1 MRRPV
6 QKRAAMGTATVAEW
20 EVSQRLRVLAPA
32 VAEVETDFAH
42 DVAAGLTDRPRHLH
56 CRYFYDE
63 QGSLLFE
70 QICALPEYYLT
81 RAEAE
86 ILGRHAAELAA
97 LMPASGALVEL
108 GSGSSVKTRLLIEA
122 LLRRHGQLR
131 YAAIDISRT
140 MLESSARELLADYP
154 ALEMTAVA
162 AEYRA
167 GLALL
172 LQDGGRAAATG
183 PRLILWL
190 GSNVGNFHRDEAAAF
205 LAGVRA
211 GMRPGDR
218 LLMGVDLR
226 KDRAVLEPAYDDAQ
240 GVTARFNLNLL
251 ARINRELGGDFV
263 LDDFEHRAV
272 YDEVLGRVEIYI
284 SSTRAQRVTV
294 RGLGLTIDFAA
305 GEAIHTENSYKYS
318 LPEIVALAEAAGL
331 YVERQWFDEAR
342 RFSENL
348 LAPI

>member
-1 MRRPV
+1 MRRPA
-6 QKRAAMGTATVAEW
+6 QKRAAVQPAAAAHRDA
-20 EVSQRLRVLAPA
+20 SRRLRLLAPA
-32 VAEVETDFAH
+32 VAEADTDFAH
-42 DVAAGLTDRPRHLH
+42 DVAIGLTARPRHLH

-81 RAEAE
+81 EAE

-97 LMPASGALVEL
+97 LVPPHGTLVEL

-122 LLRRHGQLR
+122 LLRQHGRLH

-140 MLESSARELLADYP
+140 MLESSAHTLLTDYP
-154 ALEMTAVA
+154 TLEVTAVA

-172 LQDGGRAAATG
+172 LQGGEVVTAG

-205 LAGVRA
+205 LAGLRA
-211 GMRPGDR
+211 GMRAGDR
-218 LLMGVDLR
+218 LLLGVDLR

-251 ARINRELGGDFV
+251 ARINRELDGDFV

-272 YDEVLGRVEIYI
+272 YDEVLGRVEIHLV
-284 SSTRAQRVTV
+284 SRRAQRVTV
-294 RGLGLTIDFAA
+294 RGLGLEIEFAA

-318 LPEIVALAEAAGL
+318 LPEIAALAEAAGL
-331 YVERQWFDEAR
+331 YVERQWFDGAR

-348 LAPI
+348 LTPL

>member
-1 MRRPV
+1 MRRPA
-6 QKRAAMGTATVAEW
+6 QKRTARPVAGAPQEVSRRLRLLAPTVAEAD
-20 EVSQRLRVLAPA
+20 S
-32 VAEVETDFAH
+32 DFGH
-42 DVAAGLTDRPRHLH
+42 DVAAGLTAHPRRLH

-86 ILGRHAAELAA
+86 ILERHAAEMAA
-97 LMPASGALVEL
+97 LVPAQGSLVEL

-122 LLRRHGQLR
+122 LLQRHGRLH
-131 YAAIDISRT
+131 YAAVDISRS
-140 MLESSARELLADYP
+140 MLESSAHALLTDYP

-162 AEYRA
+162 AEYQA

-172 LQDGGRAAATG
+172 LQGGQMTPDG

-205 LAGVRA
+205 LAGLRA
-211 GMRPGDR
+211 SLRADDR
-218 LLMGVDLR
+218 LLLGIDLR
-226 KDRAVLEPAYDDAQ
+226 KERAVLEPAYDDAQ

-251 ARINRELGGDFV
+251 ARINRELGGDFA
-263 LDDFEHRAV
+263 LDGFAHRAV
-272 YDEVLGRVEIYI
+272 YDEVLGRVEIHI
-284 SSTRAQRVTV
+284 VSTRAQRVTV
-294 RGLGLTIDFAA
+294 RGLGLELEFAA

-318 LPEIVALAEAAGL
+318 PDEIAALAKAAGL
-331 YVERQWFDEAR
+331 RIERQWFDGAR

-348 LAPI
+348 LAPV

>member
-1 MRRPV
+1 MRRRA
-6 QKRAAMGTATVAEW
+6 QKRAAMRTGAEAQRGVAG
-20 EVSQRLRVLAPA
+20 RLRMLVPA
-32 VAEVETDFAH
+32 VAEADTDFAQ
-42 DVAAGLTDRPRHLH
+42 DVAAGLTDHPRRLH

-81 RAEAE
+81 RAETE
-86 ILGRHAAELAA
+86 ILSHHAAELAA
-97 LMPASGALVEL
+97 LVPTNGTLVEL

-122 LLRRHGQLR
+122 LLRRHGRLH
-131 YAAIDISRT
+131 YAAIDISRS
-140 MLESSARELLADYP
+140 MLESSAHTLLADYP

-172 LQDGGRAAATG
+172 LQGGEATAAG

-205 LAGVRA
+205 LAGLRA

-218 LLMGVDLR
+218 LLLGADLR

-272 YDEVLGRVEIYI
+272 YDEALGRVEIYI
-284 SSTRAQRVTV
+284 VSKRAQRVTV
-294 RGLGLTIDFAA
+294 LGLGLEVEFAA

-318 LPEIVALAEAAGL
+318 LPEIATLAEAAGL
-331 YVERQWFDEAR
+331 YVERQWFDGAR

-348 LAPI
+348 LAPR